1 METKLFEDRTR
12 VSARALFVGH
22 RIDLRAFELTRRLA
36 ISPLLVDAGSHGC
49 AVLFRY
55 GVVALFGLSA
65 SEEVSF
71 LAELKP
77 LIIDPIETT
86 VHEDVIIELGDE
98 SKEGIVGPNIVL
110 REFTIERLQLIAD
123 VLSKSVVLEYYERRI
138 AGSFDRIEPFANELQ
153 TGGQHRE
160 PGKELLRHIGD
171 TLSIN
176 AMMVGRVEISEKP
189 ELLWEQPKL
198 EGLYLRLESEYELRE
213 RHLSLERKLA
223 LISQTAGTFL
233 RLLQD
238 KRTLRVE
245 WYIVILIFV
254 EIIISVSKMF

>member
-1 METKLFEDRTR
+1 METGLFDDRTR
-12 VSARALFVGH
+12 VDARALFVGH

-36 ISPLLVDAGSHGC
+36 ISPLLVAAGAHGC

-55 GVVALFGLSA
+55 GVVVLFGLSA
-65 SEEVSF
+65 SEEVAF
-71 LAELKP
+71 LSELKP
-77 LIIDPIETT
+77 LIIEPFD
-86 VHEDVIIELGDE
+86 VSVYEDVVIELGDE
-98 SKEGIVGPNIVL
+98 GKEGIVGASIVL

-138 AGSFDRIEPFANELQ
+138 ASSFDRIEPFANELQ
-153 TGGQHRE
+153 TGGQHRGQ
-160 PGKELLRHIGD
+160 GKELLRHIGD

-198 EGLYLRLESEYELRE
+198 EGLYLRLEGEYELRE

-223 LISQTAGTFL
+223 LILQTAGTFL

-254 EIIISVSKMF
+254 DIVISVSKMF